1 MIKAKVTDLE
11 FSKDEIS
18 KQNITSIFDNFETNE
33 RIYFQG
39 DEPIF
44 ESEQGRSMISSE
56 GSVLKNSLSTKK
68 SFFSKLK
75 AYICKILNI
84 KTSNQTQNGKI

>member
-1 MIKAKVTDLE
+1 MIIAKTFDNK
-11 FSKDEIS
+11 FSKEDIL
-18 KQNITSIFDNFETNE
+18 KNNITSVFDNFETNE